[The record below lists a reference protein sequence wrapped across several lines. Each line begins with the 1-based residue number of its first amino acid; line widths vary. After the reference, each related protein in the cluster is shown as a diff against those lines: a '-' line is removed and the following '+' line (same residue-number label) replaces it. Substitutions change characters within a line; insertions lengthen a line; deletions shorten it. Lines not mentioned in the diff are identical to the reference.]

1 MFSFAGH
8 TAPASAIL
16 ACFASCSCQFTITGN
31 LLWRKLPWAVSL
43 SHLFTGQSSS
53 VLLKSLQK
61 MWLFHQEFS
70 PSFSALGMYLP
81 HEIKLSQVWGKFT
94 HFEQFCCCTCMSI
107 IWLSMIEDR
116 MAAPNATEVSGSMVA
131 LEGCTPVTKDKIS
144 RTAGFLGMNLAAKKA
159 KALFTGKK
167 WKMSTLKFF

>member
-1 MFSFAGH
+1 
-8 TAPASAIL
+8 
-16 ACFASCSCQFTITGN
+16 
-31 LLWRKLPWAVSL
+31 
-43 SHLFTGQSSS
+43 
-53 VLLKSLQK
+53 
-61 MWLFHQEFS
+61 
-70 PSFSALGMYLP
+70 
-81 HEIKLSQVWGKFT
+81 
-94 HFEQFCCCTCMSI
+94 MSI